1 MFRKEDIEN
10 RGERKEYREE
20 RIEKRVKRRE
30 NRKERQL
37 NYFKWS
43 HFSSLFSLLFSIFF
57 TLCSLFFLLSPTNT
71 FSQDS
76 IPLAKDLTEEK
87 GLKFQQF
94 FFKALSEKS
103 IGNYQK
109 AIQNLEICNQIL
121 PNDVAVFFEFSKNYL
136 LLNTTLEAKE
146 YIKRALEK
154 DPENIWMLK
163 HLVVIHKK
171 DKNFAEAIKIQQK
184 IIQQNP
190 KEKENLVRLHFQNRD
205 YKGAMGLMNLIE
217 EEKGLSRSLKRL
229 KENLEKRKTTLFVED
244 KKDDITSLINQ
255 FTSDKS
261 YTILKQILEQ
271 SQNNSE
277 QLLKYSEEGIALF
290 PAQPY
295 VYLMNG
301 KALNNQKNYKKALTI
316 LENGIDFVI
325 EDAMEAN
332 FYIEMANAYKGLGNL
347 KEEKKYREKYEKLKI
362 QE

>member
-1 MFRKEDIEN
+1 MSFRKKN
-10 RGERKEYREE
+10 REERKE
-20 RIEKRVKRRE
+20 KR
-30 NRKERQL
+30 L
-37 NYFKWS
+37 IIDTF
-43 HFSSLFSLLFSIFF
+43 SLFSLFF
-57 TLCSLFFLLSPTNT
+57 FLCSINIHT
-71 FSQDS
+71 QDS

-87 GLKFQQF
+87 ELKFQQF

-109 AIQNLEICNQIL
+109 AIHNLETCNQIL

-146 YIKRALEK
+146 YSMRVLEK
-154 DPENIWMLK
+154 DPENIWVLK
-163 HLVVIHKK
+163 HLVAIHKK

-190 KEKENLVRLHFQNRD
+190 KEKENLVRLHLQNRD
-205 YKGAMGLMNLIE
+205 YKSAMSLMGLIE
-217 EEKGLSRSLKRL
+217 KEIGLSNNLKRL
-229 KENLEKRKTTLFVED
+229 KQSLEKRKKALFVED
-244 KKDDITSLINQ
+244 KKDDITSLIHQ
-255 FTSDKS
+255 FKSDKS
-261 YTILKQILEQ
+261 YTILKQILDK

-277 QLLKYSEEGIALF
+277 QLLTHSEEGIALF

-325 EDAMEAN
+325 EDRMEAD
-332 FYIEMANAYKGLGNL
+332 FYNEMANAYKGLGNL
-347 KEEKKYREKYEKLKI
+347 KEEKKYREKHKKLKK
-362 QE
+362 